1 MSHIV
6 QVKTKIKEQEVL
18 IEALKE
24 LNLSFQ
30 TGENL
35 FVLDM
40 EKRRYNADILITT
53 DLPYNIG
60 FVKTD
65 DGFDIVGDLWAINA
79 YHKIKAEDLIQKITN
94 RYAYVVIKDQLRN
107 QNMVIENEEVMA
119 NGDIVITASEK
130 A

>member
-6 QVKTKIKEQEVL
+6 QVQTKIKEQEFL

-35 FVLDM
+35 FVLDV
-40 EKRRYNADILITT
+40 EKKKYRVDILITT
-53 DLPYNIG
+53 DLPYKIG

-65 DGFDIVGDLWAINA
+65 DGFDMVGDLWAINT
-79 YHKIKAEDLIQKITN
+79 YSNIKVEDLIQNITN

-107 QNMVIENEEVMA
+107 QNMA
-119 NGDIVITASEK
+119 
-130 A
+130 

>member
-119 NGDIVITASEK
+119 KGDIVITASEK

>member
-6 QVKTKIKEQEVL
+6 QVQTKIKEQEIL

-30 TGENL
+30 TGDNL
-35 FVLDM
+35 FVSDV
-40 EKRRYNADILITT
+40 EKRKFQVDILITT
-53 DLPYNIG
+53 NLPYNFG
-60 FVKTD
+60 FVRTD
-65 DGFDIVGDLWAINA
+65 NGFDIVGDLWAINT
-79 YHKIKAEDLIQKITN
+79 HNNIKVEDLIQKITN

-107 QNMVIENEEVMA
+107 QNMAIENEETMA

>member
-6 QVKTKIKEQEVL
+6 QVQTKIKEQEFL

-35 FVLDM
+35 FVLDV
-40 EKRRYNADILITT
+40 EKKKYRVDILITT
-53 DLPYNIG
+53 DLPYKIG

-65 DGFDIVGDLWAINA
+65 DGFDMVGDLWAINT
-79 YHKIKAEDLIQKITN
+79 YSNIKVEDLIQNITN

-107 QNMVIENEEVMA
+107 QNMAIENEETMA

>member
-40 EKRRYNADILITT
+40 EKRRYKVDILITT

-107 QNMVIENEEVMA
+107 QNMVIENEEVME